1 MNCSA
6 ISIKTENFQTRFKS
20 VYSVFILVVT
30 CIICKFVFLN
40 FTVYDIVYIYI
51 YKEIMIPTAISLLIF
66 DMEVPI
72 RLNEGKAYSFRFAH
86 DILHASIAYAFLS
99 GFHNT

>member
-1 MNCSA
+1 
-6 ISIKTENFQTRFKS
+6 
-20 VYSVFILVVT
+20 
-30 CIICKFVFLN
+30 
-40 FTVYDIVYIYI
+40 
-51 YKEIMIPTAISLLIF
+51 MIPIAISLLII

-99 GFHNT
+99 GFHNTW